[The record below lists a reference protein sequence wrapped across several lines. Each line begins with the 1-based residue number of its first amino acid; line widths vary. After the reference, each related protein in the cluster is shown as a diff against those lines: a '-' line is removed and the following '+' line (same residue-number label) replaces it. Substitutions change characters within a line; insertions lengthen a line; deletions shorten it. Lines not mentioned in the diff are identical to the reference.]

1 MYIKEIII
9 KNFQSHKYTK
19 IFLDN
24 KINVFLGKGNSGK
37 SAIIRAL
44 IWVFFN
50 EPKGSEFIRKGE
62 NSAFVSIT
70 LDNCYRVIREK
81 GNNINKYILIFPDGT
96 KKEFSNFG
104 FEVPEEIKK
113 ILGIK
118 ILPLDNG
125 KKLNPQIKEQME
137 TIYLLDESPSTIHST
152 LLTISGGQVFD
163 EAINSIIIDL
173 QRYERKEKEI
183 KKEIE
188 EKNTLLKN
196 YEGIDEKKGNLLKL
210 KKEIDLYKKE
220 IDKKNNLERL
230 RGELLNIK
238 KEKEKALFI
247 IEILKKCEPI
257 EKEIL
262 DLNENKIKLVE
273 LKNLS
278 LNLKKTLGD
287 LDSVLKRIEIINKRN
302 LNEDSAVDLKMK
314 MEKLNALKKSK
325 VDLEKTKN
333 DINMTK
339 NEMNNVQKIINSN
352 IEDYYALILN
362 NKLCPV
368 CNREIDE
375 SVKDRIKENLDK
387 QWR

>member
-70 LDNCYRVIREK
+70 LDNGYRVIREK

-118 ILPLDNG
+118 ILPLENG